1 MTNECNK
8 SIRQSVD
15 VYFFEETVIDQPVE
29 KVWPHLLN
37 IKGWLNDYGTE
48 RLSGEEG
55 KVGLLVKVMPPGIGD
70 EVPLPHN
77 HLYRLATVIPNKLIT
92 LKVFSEEGGSYG
104 MDYTNIDN
112 MLLTEVD
119 GKTKISFIGGMEIRR
134 HGMSEKEIQ
143 EYAKVIEDSVPVRFE
158 KFWVNLKRLVERNNN

>member
-1 MTNECNK
+1 MTKEFEPSTQK
-8 SIRQSVD
+8 PVD
-15 VYFFEETVIDQPVE
+15 VYFFEETTIDQPAE

-37 IKGWLNDYGTE
+37 IKGWLNDYATE
-48 RLSGEEG
+48 TISGEGG

-77 HLYRLATVIPNKLIT
+77 HLYRLATAIPNKLIT

-112 MLLTEVD
+112 MLLTEIG
-119 GKTKISFIGGMEIRR
+119 GKTKISFIGGMEIRS
-134 HGMSEKEIQ
+134 HGMAEKEIQ
-143 EYAKVIEDSVPVRFE
+143 EYIKNIEESVPVRFE
-158 KFWVNLKRLVERNNN
+158 KFWANLKYLVESNTQ